1 MAAGAGG
8 GAIASVV
15 FLSVIA
21 AAGASPALVRV
32 LASGW
37 RAGAVGGA
45 DDKAGTGSG
54 RFKSA
59 TITGSAS
66 FMGATRVP
74 CHTATTAIA
83 ATPAIAHPATAGRRS
98 HC

>member
-32 LASGW
+32 LVSGW
-37 RAGAVGGA
+37 RAGATGGA
-45 DDKAGTGSG
+45 DDKPGTGSG

-66 FMGATRVP
+66 FLMSSGLIVWEAPNSRP
-74 CHTATTAIA
+74 WP
-83 ATPAIAHPATAGRRS
+83 PAGSCGSGDPRYRWY
-98 HC
+98 